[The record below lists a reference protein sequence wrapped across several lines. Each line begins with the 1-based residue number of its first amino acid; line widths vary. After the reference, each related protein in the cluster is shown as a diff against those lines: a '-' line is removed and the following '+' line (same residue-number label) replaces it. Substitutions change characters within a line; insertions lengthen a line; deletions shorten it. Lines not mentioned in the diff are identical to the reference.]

1 MNSKP
6 VVPPSTSK
14 IPVQLLAANGV
25 GRRGKTDVEDRGK
38 DRERE
43 RDGEDEKDE
52 QSVASGGST
61 SWAAKK
67 GAKKNT
73 ASKSQ
78 SQSQSDN
85 TRTSHSDDGSDDDPK
100 LSTGSFKTDIATK
113 GGPSFNVDDW
123 QPDFNGSQSTASVAT
138 SLKREN
144 TYCILFYCIVLYC
157 IVLSCILLYCSEIY

>member
-1 MNSKP
+1 MIKSRIGRYVEKCNATDAS
-6 VVPPSTSK
+6 
-14 IPVQLLAANGV
+14 IPIGDFMWIL
-25 GRRGKTDVEDRGK
+25 
-38 DRERE
+38 
-43 RDGEDEKDE
+43 EDEKDD

-73 ASKSQ
+73 PSK

-138 SLKREN
+138 SLKSEN
-144 TYCILFYCIVLYC
+144 TYCILLHCIVLLC
-157 IVLSCILLYCSEIY
+157 CTVLYCSEIY

>member
-6 VVPPSTSK
+6 VVSPSTSK

-25 GRRGKTDVEDRGK
+25 GRRGKTDVEDREK
-38 DRERE
+38 DRERERE
-43 RDGEDEKDE
+43 RDGEDEKDD
-52 QSVASGGST
+52 QSIASGGST

-144 TYCILFYCIVLYC
+144 TYCILFYCIVVLYC
-157 IVLSCILLYCSEIY
+157 TVLYSIVL